1 MGELKNIVN
10 EQQDVLVRV
19 KDAGRQVAMAGLGL
33 IEVLK
38 SEGEKLQAID
48 FTAKTEELKA
58 KALDVKAKLVA
69 IDVKA
74 EADKLQSVDVKAKT
88 EELKAKAEELK
99 VKAVE
104 LKDKLVSV
112 DAKAELDKLLAD
124 VQKLFAELVAKGE
137 KRAA

>member
-1 MGELKNIVN
+1 MGELKNIVT

-48 FTAKTEELKA
+48 FNAKAEELKA
-58 KALDVKAKLVA
+58 KALEVKEKLAA

-88 EELKAKAEELK
+88 EELKAKALELK
-99 VKAVE
+99 G
-104 LKDKLVSV
+104 KLAAV

-124 VQKLFAELVAKGE
+124 VQKLFNELVAKGE

>member
-1 MGELKNIVN
+1 MGELKNIVT

-48 FTAKTEELKA
+48 FNAKAEELKA
-58 KALDVKAKLVA
+58 KAL
-69 IDVKA
+69 
-74 EADKLQSVDVKAKT
+74 
-88 EELKAKAEELK
+88 ELKG
-99 VKAVE
+99 
-104 LKDKLVSV
+104 KLASV

-124 VQKLFAELVAKGE
+124 VQKLFNELVAKGE